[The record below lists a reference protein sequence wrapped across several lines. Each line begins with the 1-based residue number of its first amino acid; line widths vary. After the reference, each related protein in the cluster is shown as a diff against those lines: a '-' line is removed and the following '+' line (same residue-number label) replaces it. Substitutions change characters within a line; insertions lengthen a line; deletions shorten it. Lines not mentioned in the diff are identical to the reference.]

1 MIARPVALLLFGL
14 ASPGLAEGLDVPDQ
28 IQIPSGGGT
37 ADLQIGG
44 AAAGNPV
51 SVEQSTGGRDVC
63 DPSVSA
69 STRRRAGVDCD
80 APEAGGKAPDAY
92 GQTGTQ
98 SDPLLQPRDDDQ
110 RRQFES
116 LRLGDDVPATVILQQ

>member
-1 MIARPVALLLFGL
+1 MLARPVALLLFGL
-14 ASPGLAEGLDVPDQ
+14 ATPALAQSLDVPDQ
-28 IQIPSGGGT
+28 IQIPSGGGN

-44 AAAGNPV
+44 AAGNPV
-51 SVEQSTGGRDVC
+51 SVEQSTGGSDLC

-92 GQTGTQ
+92 SQTGTQ
-98 SDPLLQPRDDDQ
+98 DDPLLQPRDDDQ

-116 LRLGDDVPATVILQQ
+116 LGLGDDVPATVILQQ